1 MDAAPLSL
9 PMFLVRLESRDGCL
23 GENDGALTERQLALW
38 ANLSRSEQHVAWLAS
53 QGHRNAEIA
62 RRLHKSTLTVKK
74 QLQSVYEKLDAPGRN
89 RLIALLRSGPRPEM
103 EIRRPAED
111 VMQPA
116 PRRNP
121 ARTQAARRVPR

>member
-1 MDAAPLSL
+1 M
-9 PMFLVRLESRDGCL
+9 
-23 GENDGALTERQLALW
+23 W

-53 QGHRNAEIA
+53 QGHPNAEIA

-89 RLIALLRSGPRPEM
+89 RLIALLRSGPRLETDGPL
-103 EIRRPAED
+103 PAGD
-111 VMQPA
+111 VTQMA

-121 ARTQAARRVPR
+121 TQMAAAHRAPR

>member
-9 PMFLVRLESRDGCL
+9 PMFLIRLENRGGCL
-23 GENDGALTERQLALW
+23 GENDDALTSKQLGLW

-53 QGHRNAEIA
+53 QGHQNAEIA

-89 RLIALLRSGPRPEM
+89 RLIALMRSSPRPMM
-103 EIRRPAED
+103 ESRLAADDATEQLPA
-111 VMQPA
+111 
-116 PRRNP
+116 RNP
-121 ARTQAARRVPR
+121 TQMSEAHRTDQ

>member
-23 GENDGALTERQLALW
+23 GENDDVLTERQLALW

-53 QGHRNAEIA
+53 QGHPNAEIA

-89 RLIALLRSGPRPEM
+89 WLIALLRSGPRP
-103 EIRRPAED
+103 D
-111 VMQPA
+111 VDSQLSVDGITQMA

-121 ARTQAARRVPR
+121 ARMPAAHRAPR